1 MSLSGALNIG
11 KSALATHQAAIQ
23 VTGNNIANAGSAD
36 FTRQAASVSPSK
48 DRQFAPGV
56 FIGTGVNL
64 DSVRR
69 QIDEALEARIR
80 GSVSDSESAD
90 AAEQWL
96 SRVEAA
102 FNELGEDDLSTRL
115 STFFAAWSNLAN
127 KPQDM
132 GMRQVVLQEGAGVAS
147 WLNDLRTQF
156 TNLQRDAD
164 ARLKALAQDA
174 DGLAE
179 RIAVLNGKILAAE
192 GGSAGGGQANGLR
205 DQRDAAL
212 KQLSQLVDVRTVPQE
227 NGVVN
232 VYVGSE
238 PLVMGADNRGLAL
251 RQEPVN
257 GVIVSAVVIR
267 ATGGEAP
274 VAGGQ
279 IGGLVAARAK
289 IDLVTTDLDALAHN
303 LIFEMNKLHGS
314 GQGLEGFGSVTA
326 TNAVDVTNV
335 ALNDAR
341 TGLAF
346 QPANGSFVVHVR
358 QKATG
363 LVTSTLVQ
371 VDLDGQGAETTLDS
385 LRADLAGISGV
396 NATATG
402 GRLRIDAASDAV
414 EISFSQDTSG
424 TLAAL
429 GVNSFFTGRDAR
441 DIGMNATLRGNPA
454 LLAAA
459 RNGQPGDNQT
469 ARAVAALESQALAG
483 LRGVSLKD
491 GYQAMVNGVA
501 VSASAAKTEAEASRV
516 VKETLFAQRESLS
529 GVSLDEEA
537 INLMRQQRAFQGA
550 ARLVAAVDEMM
561 RTILNMV

>member
-36 FTRQAASVSPSK
+36 FTRRAASVSPSK

-267 ATGGEAP
+267 VTGGEAP

>member
-267 ATGGEAP
+267 VTGGEAP

>member
-267 ATGGEAP
+267 VTGGEAP

-441 DIGMNATLRGNPA
+441 DIGMNATLQGNPA

-459 RNGQPGDNQT
+459 RNGEPGDNQT
-469 ARAVAALESQALAG
+469 ARAVAALESQALSG

>member
-267 ATGGEAP
+267 VTGGEAP

-326 TNAVDVTNV
+326 TNSVDVTNV